1 MLLFSATVRGGCIL
15 LGMFSLFGSLFV
27 GTLYPSTLAG
37 LLGLAAAL
45 VPARSRNATNVIL
58 ALVVAGLLSQVLD
71 IAYYYWMLDIPGN
84 DYPWPLSTTYLVVL
98 VAMGLYA
105 IIARAQSRNA

>member
-1 MLLFSATVRGGCIL
+1 MLLFSAIARGGCIL

-27 GTLYPSTLAG
+27 GTLAPSTIAG

-84 DYPWPLSTTYLVVL
+84 DYWWPGSITYLVAL
-98 VAMGLYA
+98 LGMGMYA
-105 IIARAQSRNA
+105 ITARAQSHAV